1 MNAFRGVLYAIGI
14 LAVLIGAALTV
25 YQVWRILG

>member
-14 LAVLIGAALTV
+14 QAVLIGAALTV
-25 YQVWRILG
+25 YQVWRIWG